1 MRKNTKF
8 TTMNEKSLKSA
19 LIFIL
24 ITICIDSIGVG
35 IIIPSFPS
43 LIAETAHVPMKESAI
58 YFGWVMGIY
67 AFMQFLFSPLIGNL
81 SDRFGR
87 RPVLLIS
94 VFGMGLDFL
103 VMYFAPD
110 LFWLVLGRAISGIF
124 GASFTTAAAYIS
136 DVSTAETT
144 ARNFG
149 LIGAAFGIGFVIGP
163 AIGGLLADFGTR
175 APFLVASAFSLLNFL
190 FGFFVLKESLPKDQR
205 RKFELK
211 RSNPFGAF
219 KQMARFKELKYLF
232 VVTFLVMLA
241 NLAIHN
247 TWNYFTIEKFLWSK
261 KDVGYSL
268 AFVGVCFG
276 VVQGGLSGYFT
287 RVLGEKK
294 TAFIGLITVIA
305 VMVGISLV
313 PFGWMLYLV
322 MLPYSFSG
330 IIDPA
335 IRTIVSAG
343 TPQNEQGEL
352 QGVFTSIMSL
362 AEIIGPPFFMWI
374 YATSRH
380 EAPTE
385 WWGFG
390 APFLVASVI
399 AAVAMFYLWWAL
411 RNFKGVQK
419 VNEVESTNSQV
430 DEN

>member
-1 MRKNTKF
+1 
-8 TTMNEKSLKSA
+8 MNEKYLKSA

-43 LIAETAHVPMKESAI
+43 LISETAHVTMNESAM

-87 RPVLLIS
+87 RPILLIS

-136 DVSTAETT
+136 DVSTPETT

-163 AIGGLLADFGTR
+163 AIGGLLADFGSR
-175 APFLVASAFSLLNFL
+175 APFLVASIFCLLNFL
-190 FGFFVLKESLPKDQR
+190 FGFFVLKESLPKYQR

-247 TWNYFTIEKFLWSK
+247 TWNYFTMEKFLWSK

-287 RVLGEKK
+287 RMLGEKK
-294 TAFIGLITVIA
+294 TAFIGLITVIV

-313 PFGWMLYLV
+313 PYGWMLYLV

-374 YATSRH
+374 YSTSRH
-380 EAPTE
+380 EAPND

-390 APFLVASVI
+390 APFLVASMI

-411 RNFKGVQK
+411 RNFKGLQK
-419 VNEVESTNSQV
+419 VNEVESTNTPINE
-430 DEN
+430 D